1 MEIGFFNL
9 ETSGTSW
16 IPGFLIIQSRK
27 NYMEPCRSKY
37 YEEARRPGTRRI
49 AMEIGFFNLE
59 TSGTSWIPGFLII
72 Q

>member
-1 MEIGFFNL
+1 MEIGSFDP
-9 ETSGTSW
+9 EISW
-16 IPGFLIIQSRK
+16 FPGFLIIQSRK
-27 NYMEPCRSKY
+27 NCMEPCRSKY
-37 YEEARRPGTRRI
+37 HKEARRPGTRRI